1 MLRSNPGDLF
11 SDEQEDGQVSD
22 AQTTDDT
29 ARLNWYR
36 SAIDGDPARR
46 ERFTAA
52 LARFDTTLGKS
63 DDLDELDR
71 LLDH

>member
-1 MLRSNPGDLF
+1 M
-11 SDEQEDGQVSD
+11 SD

-46 ERFTAA
+46 ERFAAA
-52 LARFDTTLGKS
+52 LKRFDTTPSKP

-71 LLDH
+71 LLDQ